1 MTSVTARATPR
12 VLIALAAA
20 WVCIQPERGLGAPT
34 APVSPYIEYSQP
46 VIAIAHVRVIDGT
59 GAPAVPDQTVL
70 ISNGTI
76 RSIEKSNATPPNAFV
91 IDGTGKTLM
100 PGYVGTHNHLFTGVG
115 PRGHHHWR
123 AMPFS
128 FPRLYL
134 AAGTT
139 TIRTTGSMDIYSDM
153 SAKAAIDAGTS
164 PGPDI
169 DLTSPYLTGPGN
181 DDPQMYALRDAKDAR
196 ETVDFWADRGITSF
210 KVYTDISHDALQA
223 VVTEAHA
230 RGLKVLG
237 HLCSIGY
244 HEAAALGIDS
254 LEHGP
259 YFTDTEF
266 VPGRPATGCVD
277 DLEQET
283 ANAAIDPRDPRIT
296 ALIADLVARHVAVS
310 STLPVFESAYAPPSD
325 AIEAPTLATM
335 APEQRDYVLAI
346 RKSLFG
352 PWPPAVL
359 KKYPHIAADEPRL
372 IANETQF
379 ELSFLHAGGLLTCGP
394 DPSGYGAVVAGY
406 GDWRELELL
415 VAGGFT
421 PLEAIHIATQNGAIS
436 LGREATIGTIA
447 AGKKADLILVDGDPS
462 TTISDIERVDTVFKD
477 GIGYDSKKLFASV
490 AGLVGD
496 L

>member
-1 MTSVTARATPR
+1 MRRPFIS
-12 VLIALAAA
+12 IALAAA
-20 WVCIQPERGLGAPT
+20 WFCICPERGLGAAT
-34 APVSPYIEYSQP
+34 APASPYVAYRQP

-59 GAPAVPDQTVL
+59 GAPALPDQTVL
-70 ISNGTI
+70 FSNGTI
-76 RSIEKSNATPPNAFV
+76 RSIEKSKASPPNAFV

-115 PRGHHHWR
+115 PRGHHRWR

-153 SAKAAIDAGTS
+153 NAKAAIDAGTS

-181 DDPQMYALRDAKDAR
+181 EDPQMDALRDVKDAR
-196 ETVDFWADRGITSF
+196 ETVGFWADRGVTSF
-210 KVYTDISHDALQA
+210 KVYTYVSHDALQA
-223 VVTEAHA
+223 VVAEAHA

-266 VPGRPATGCVD
+266 VPDRPAIGCVD
-277 DLEQET
+277 NLKRVT
-283 ANAAIDPRDPRIT
+283 SNAAIDPRDPRMT

-310 STLPVFESAYAPPSD
+310 STLPVFESEDAPPSD
-325 AIEAPTLATM
+325 AIEAPTLATL
-335 APEQRDYVLAI
+335 APEERDYVVAI
-346 RKSLFG
+346 RKLISG
-352 PWPPAVL
+352 PFPAEVL
-359 KKYPHIAADEPRL
+359 KNYPHVAADETRL
-372 IANETQF
+372 FANETQF
-379 ELSFLHAGGLLTCGP
+379 ELEFLRAGGLLTCGP

-421 PLEAIHIATQNGAIS
+421 PLEAIHVATQNGAIS

-462 TTISDIERVDTVFKD
+462 ITISDIERVDTVFKN
-477 GIGYDSKKLFASV
+477 GLGYDSKKLFASV

>member
-1 MTSVTARATPR
+1 MRRRFAP
-12 VLIALAAA
+12 IALAAA
-20 WVCIQPERGLGAPT
+20 WFCICPAGGLGAAT
-34 APVSPYIEYSQP
+34 APAPPYVQYSEP
-46 VIAIAHVRVIDGT
+46 VIAITHVRVIDGT
-59 GAPAVPDQTVL
+59 GSPARSDQTVV
-70 ISNGTI
+70 IAGGKIQSVA
-76 RSIEKSNATPPNAFV
+76 KSNATPPDAFV
-91 IDGTGKTLM
+91 IDGTGKSLM

-139 TIRTTGSMDIYSDM
+139 SLRTTGSMDIYSDM

-181 DDPQMYALRDAKDAR
+181 QDPQMYVLRDAKDAR
-196 ETVDFWADRGITSF
+196 ETVAFWADRGVTSF

-223 VVTEAHA
+223 VVAEAHA

-277 DLEQET
+277 ELDEET
-283 ANAAIDPRDPRIT
+283 ANAAIDPRDPRMT
-296 ALIADLVARHVAVS
+296 ALIKDLVARHVAIS
-310 STLPVFESAYAPPSD
+310 STLPVFESFYAPPSD
-325 AIEAPTLATM
+325 AIEAPTIATM
-335 APEQRDYVLAI
+335 APEQRDYVLAV
-346 RKSLFG
+346 RKSLAG
-352 PWPPAVL
+352 PYPPELL
-359 KKYPHIAADEPRL
+359 KKYPHIATDEPRL
-372 IANETQF
+372 IANEAQF
-379 ELSFLHAGGLLTCGP
+379 EREFLHAGGLLTCGP
-394 DPSGYGAVVAGY
+394 DPSAYGAVVAGY

-421 PLEAIHIATQNGAIS
+421 PLEAIHVATQNGAIA

-447 AGKKADLILVDGDPS
+447 VGKRANLILVDGDPS
-462 TTISDIERVDTVFKD
+462 MTIADIERVETVFKD

-496 L
+496 R